1 MLITNLRD
9 LKLQRYTLKIMIHP
23 VARLDPTVA
32 KVQFTW
38 KKTRKLHVKHRYRR
52 PHVKNG
58 AKKEVS
64 KSPSRA
70 LPEATS
76 EAGAGEALSFGVV

>member
-1 MLITNLRD
+1 MLD
-9 LKLQRYTLKIMIHP
+9 LNASGAKLTRACVP
-23 VARLDPTVA
+23 VTRAVNGASHT

-52 PHVKNG
+52 SHVKNG
-58 AKKEVS
+58 VKKEVS

-70 LPEATS
+70 LPEA
-76 EAGAGEALSFGVV
+76 GASGPLRL